1 MIINVKKEK
10 WIPITELRGECSVS
24 SIIFDPNNILTLEL
38 DSFLLDNEVKISFH
52 DVFAYRVTMEHF
64 RWRGVQPV
72 DKTKQALYCVMNSS
86 YKDWLIKEGF
96 DQLYG
101 KTIPIKHYV
110 LYCTEH
116 IIDVLAPEGIT
127 PVILYK

>member
-1 MIINVKKEK
+1 MNDLFFNSEEERIKDFE
-10 WIPITELRGECSVS
+10 ELAE
-24 SIIFDPNNILTLEL
+24 E
-38 DSFLLDNEVKISFH
+38 NEVEISSDF
-52 DVFAYRVTMEHF
+52 
-64 RWRGVQPV
+64 
-72 DKTKQALYCVMNSS
+72 
-86 YKDWLIKEGF
+86 KDWLIKEGF